1 MSRVKTATLMKS
13 TDNTLFG
20 LINADALRRKLSALT
35 AKSEGDGSD
44 LKIRAQ
50 VLAELKEAMKA
61 GRKTAEERLDA
72 DRSGLLCAQRLSHLQ
87 DELIRVIYDFAL
99 YHVYRIKNPSAAE
112 RMSIAAVG
120 GYGRG
125 TLAPH
130 SDVDLLFVLPY
141 KQTPWGEQVVEYIL
155 YMLWDLGLKV
165 GHATRTIDE
174 CVRLSKQDM
183 TIRTAILEARWIWG
197 DQPLFEDLVKRF
209 QKEVVEGT
217 SSEFIAAK
225 LEERDTRHQRQ
236 GTSRYLVEPNIKE
249 GKGGLRDLNTLFWIA
264 KYHYQVSRHS
274 ELVKKGV
281 LSRSEYSRFVK
292 TEDFL
297 WTVRCYLHFLTNR
310 PEERLSFEVQREIA
324 IRLGYTQHP
333 GLKDVERFMKHYFLV
348 AKDVGD
354 LTRILCAALE
364 NQHVKEPRGQSI
376 TSLITRRLRVG
387 KRTRA
392 PKPVDGFPGF
402 VVENNRL
409 NALSDTVFKDD
420 PVNLIRVFHVA
431 DKQDFNLN
439 PELTKLIRRSLKIID
454 SNLRKDAEANRLFLS
469 ILTSHN
475 NPEKA
480 LRKMN
485 EAGVLGRFVPD
496 FGKVVAM
503 MQFNMYHHYT
513 VDEHLI
519 RSIGVLSE
527 IERGES
533 GDDHPLS
540 TDLIRTLQTRKLLYV
555 AMFLHDIAKGRPE
568 DHSIAGARIARKL
581 CPRFGLNSAETDT
594 VAWLIEHHLDMSTT
608 AQSRDLS
615 DRKTITDFANRVQ
628 SMERL
633 KLLLILTVADIRAV
647 GPGVFNGWKGQLLR
661 TLYYECEPHLTG
673 GHTTLSHRQAVEAAK
688 QALFSKLTSWSEDER
703 NNYVNRHYK
712 AYWLRIDE
720 ESALAHAELIRKADQ
735 NGDQLAYSVTPHS
748 FEGVTELTVLAPDH
762 PRLLSVI
769 AGACFVT
776 GANIVDAQ
784 IDTTTDGFAL
794 DTIFIGRELP
804 DDSDEKR
811 RGERIAKLIGRTLRG
826 DAPLPESPAK
836 KSAVKG
842 RMKAFKVEADVLVNN
857 SWSDDY
863 TVLEVSGLDR
873 PGLLFDLTR
882 SIATLNLNIASA
894 HISTFGERVVD
905 VFYVTDLTGQKIAN
919 IGRQEIIK
927 ERLAAAVDGQLDI
940 SPAAPISRQAS

>member
-1 MSRVKTATLMKS
+1 MKIS
-13 TDNTLFG
+13 ADDLNG
-20 LINADALRRKLSALT
+20 LIDSDALRQRLT
-35 AKSEGDGSD
+35 DLTVSSGGDGSD
-44 LKIRAQ
+44 LKIRSA
-50 VLAELKEAMKA
+50 VLAELKAAMKA
-61 GRKTAEERLDA
+61 GRELAEARLNED
-72 DRSGLLCAQRLSHLQ
+72 GGGFLCARRLSHLQ
-87 DELIRVIYDFAL
+87 DELIRVIYDFAFC
-99 YHVYRIKNPSAAE
+99 HVYRITNPSAAE
-112 RMSIAAVG
+112 RMSVVAVG

-125 TLAPH
+125 TLAPG

-165 GHATRTIDE
+165 GHATRNIDE
-174 CVRLSKQDM
+174 CIRLSKQDM
-183 TIRTAILEARWIWG
+183 TIRTAILEARHIWG
-197 DQPLFEDLVKRF
+197 DEELYESLIDRF
-209 QKEVVEGT
+209 NNEVVSGS

-225 LEERDTRHQRQ
+225 LQERDERHRRQ

-249 GKGGLRDLNTLFWIA
+249 SKGGLRDLNTLFWIA
-264 KYHYQVSRHS
+264 KYHYQVRAQS

-281 LSRSEYSRFVK
+281 LSRSEYNLFVK
-292 TEDFL
+292 CEDFL
-297 WTVRCYLHFLTNR
+297 WAVRCHLHFLTGR
-310 PEERLSFEVQREIA
+310 PEERLSFDVQREIA

-333 GLKDVERFMKHYFLV
+333 GMRDVERFMKHYFLV

-364 NQHVKEPRGQSI
+364 EQHVKEPLSRSGL
-376 TSLITRRLRVG
+376 TSMLVRRLRG
-387 KRTRA
+387 GRPSGA

-409 NALSDTVFKDD
+409 NAVSDTVFVDE
-420 PVNLIRVFHVA
+420 PINLIRVFQIA
-431 DKQDFNLN
+431 DKHDYNLH
-439 PELTKLIRRSLKIID
+439 PQLTKLLHRSLKLID
-454 SNLRKDAEANRLFLS
+454 RDLRNNPEANRLFVS
-469 ILTSHN
+469 ILTSRN
-475 NPEKA
+475 NPEKV

-485 EAGVLGRFVPD
+485 ETGVLGRFVPD

-533 GDDHPLS
+533 GEDHPLS
-540 TDLIRTLQTRKLLYV
+540 TDLIRSLQTRKLLYV

-581 CPRFGLNSAETDT
+581 CPRFGLNNSETDT
-594 VAWLIEHHLDMSTT
+594 VAWLIEHHLDMSTI

-615 DRKTITDFANRVQ
+615 DRKTITDFANIVQ

-661 TLYYECEPHLTG
+661 TLYYECEPYLTG
-673 GHTTLSHRQAVEAAK
+673 GHTKVSHSQAVAQAK
-688 QALFSKLTSWSEDER
+688 EQLMAKLDHWSEKER
-703 NNYVNRHYK
+703 KSYTNRHYK
-712 AYWLRIDE
+712 AYWLRVDPDR
-720 ESALAHAELIRKADQ
+720 ALAHAELIRNADKS
-735 NGDQLAYSVTPHS
+735 GDQLAFAVTPHA
-748 FEGVTELTVLAPDH
+748 FEGVTEITVLAPDH
-762 PRLLSVI
+762 PRLLSAI

-794 DTIFIGRELP
+794 DTIFISRELP
-804 DDSDEKR
+804 DNSDEKR
-811 RGERIAKLIGRTLRG
+811 RGERIADLIGKTLRG
-826 DAPLPESPAK
+826 EAPLPENASR
-836 KSAVKG
+836 KSGVKG

-857 SWSDDY
+857 SWSDEY
-863 TVLEVSGLDR
+863 TVVEVSGLDR

-882 SIATLNLNIASA
+882 SIATLNLNIGSA

-919 IGRQEIIK
+919 VSRQEIMR
-927 ERLAAAVDGQLDI
+927 ERLADAVEGKLEM
-940 SPAAPISRQAS
+940 SAAAPISRQAS

>member
-1 MSRVKTATLMKS
+1 MKMSNEDLA
-13 TDNTLFG
+13 G
-20 LINADALRRKLSALT
+20 LIDSDTLRQRLSDLT
-35 AKSEGDGSD
+35 MDSDGDGSD
-44 LKIRAQ
+44 LKIRAK
-50 VLAELKEAMKA
+50 VLVELKEAMKA
-61 GRKTAEERLDA
+61 GRALAEQRLNED
-72 DRSGLLCAQRLSHLQ
+72 GGGILCAKRLSYLQ

-99 YHVYRIKNPSAAE
+99 YHVYRITNPSTAE
-112 RMSIAAVG
+112 RMSVVAVG

-125 TLAPH
+125 TLAPG

-165 GHATRTIDE
+165 GHATRNIDE
-174 CVRLSKQDM
+174 CIRLSKQDM
-183 TIRTAILEARWIWG
+183 TIRTAILEARHIWG
-197 DQPLFEDLVKRF
+197 DEALYNELVQRF
-209 QKEVVEGT
+209 NDEVIAGT

-225 LEERDTRHQRQ
+225 LQERDDRHRRQ

-264 KYHYQVSRHS
+264 KYHYQVRSQS

-281 LSRSEYSRFVK
+281 LSRSEYNRFIK
-292 TEDFL
+292 SEDFL
-297 WTVRCYLHFLTNR
+297 WAVRCHLHFLTGR

-333 GLKDVERFMKHYFLV
+333 GMKDVERFMKHYFLV

-364 NQHVKEPRGQSI
+364 GQHVKEPRGQGL
-376 TSLITRRLRVG
+376 TGLMRRFRVG
-387 KRTRA
+387 RA
-392 PKPVDGFPGF
+392 PGTAKPVDGFPGF
-402 VVENNRL
+402 VIENNRL
-409 NALSDTVFKDD
+409 NAVSGNVFNDD
-420 PVNLIRVFHVA
+420 PTNLLRVFQIA
-431 DKQDFNLN
+431 DKNGYNLN
-439 PELTKLIRRSLKIID
+439 PELTKLIRRSLKLVD
-454 SNLRKDAEANRLFLS
+454 RSLRMDPEANRLFLA
-469 ILTSHN
+469 ILTSRN
-475 NPEKA
+475 NPEKT

-485 EAGVLGRFVPD
+485 EVGVLGRFVPE

-527 IERGES
+527 IERGDS
-533 GDDHPLS
+533 GENHPLS
-540 TDLIRTLQTRKLLYV
+540 TELIRTLQTRKLLYV

-568 DHSIAGARIARKL
+568 DHSIGGARIARKL
-581 CPRFGLNSAETDT
+581 CPRFGLSNSETDT
-594 VAWLIEHHLDMSTT
+594 VAWLIEHHLDMSTI

-615 DRKTITDFANRVQ
+615 DRKTITDFANMVQ

-673 GHTTLSHRQAVEAAK
+673 GHTKISHRQAVEEAK
-688 QALFSKLTSWSEDER
+688 ETLLGKLGHWTEEERQA
-703 NNYVNRHYK
+703 YVNRHYK
-712 AYWLRIDE
+712 AYWLRIDPQR
-720 ESALAHAELIRKADQ
+720 ALAQAELIRKADE
-735 NGDQLAYSVTPHS
+735 NRDQLAFEVTPHS
-748 FEGVTELTVLAPDH
+748 FEGVTEISVLAPDH

-794 DTIFIGRELP
+794 DTIFISRELP
-804 DDSDEKR
+804 DDADERR
-811 RGERIAKLIGRTLRG
+811 RGLRITDLIDKTLRG
-826 DAPLPESPAK
+826 DAPLPENAVK
-836 KSAVKG
+836 KSSVKG

-857 SWSDDY
+857 SWSDEY

-882 SIATLNLNIASA
+882 SIATLNLNIGSA

-919 IGRQEIIK
+919 VGRQQIIQQ
-927 ERLAAAVDGQLDI
+927 RLSAAVDGELDM
-940 SPAAPISRQAS
+940 SAAAPISRQAS